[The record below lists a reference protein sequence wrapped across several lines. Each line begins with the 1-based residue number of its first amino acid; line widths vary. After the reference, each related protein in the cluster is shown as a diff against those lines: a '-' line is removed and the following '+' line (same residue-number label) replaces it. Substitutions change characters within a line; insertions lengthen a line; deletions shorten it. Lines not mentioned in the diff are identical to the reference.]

1 MRKGRQRKDKES
13 MDSTKVNAGTNS
25 TLPRVGWCVASLSAD
40 IASVRYRAVL
50 PLLALEEK
58 QYHCTLFTHTAEI
71 DLSQLDV
78 LIIVKNFT
86 VESFL
91 LAQEARAKGVTVI
104 LDLCDNIFIE
114 AYGKH
119 SKNRASEM
127 FMAISKH
134 ASAIVA
140 TTEPLAAVIRE
151 HISYTVPVYVIPDGV
166 EADANACAQRLAQA
180 REATST
186 QLVNQLSQQASKV
199 RNRVSDL
206 RKASFKGLVK
216 AQLRRFRDWL
226 SWRFWIHRSRMAYGK
241 LRSAAT
247 WCVHQLSRLTAPRSS
262 PTDSNTLTGDT
273 SRMSILWYGNHGAP
287 HARFGMLDLLEI
299 RGALEQIAI
308 EFQVELVVVSNNR
321 SKYEKHIKP
330 MAIPSRYL
338 EWSSAVV
345 EQCLAEACVVVVPNM
360 RDAFSLCKSAN
371 RTVHALTRGVPVVA
385 TATPALEPLAGSIV
399 VDDFLQGLRRYLSS
413 IPQAKAD
420 VAKGLKL
427 IEEHFS
433 PAVIGKAWIEV
444 LETAMLTQGEQKTP
458 ADPEL
463 IVALHL
469 IQDLDLAMPVM
480 LAAKARGIGVVA
492 WCSMSLLKKSPRVAA
507 NTRAHDI
514 PLVAVAEGEGATRPP
529 FPANTKVLLSVAE
542 TNLGPHRYTH
552 ALTQEAKR
560 AGLFTA
566 TMQHGLENVGLT
578 YSDEI
583 HSIGK
588 IQFAADRIYLWG
600 SSDTLHQDIRPDTLA
615 KCVSA
620 GCPKPAIEP
629 AADLSGLLDDDAVL
643 IGVFENLHWHRYSDA
658 YRQFFL
664 DGVADLASQFPAIT
678 FLVKPHH
685 AGLWLTSRFK
695 GDKPAA
701 ANILIADPK
710 DPAWEA
716 YTAGSLLGRMKAVIT
731 TPSTV
736 ALDAARH
743 SLPTAIVAHTLELDN
758 YFPLHQIRQPED
770 WSHFVLAT
778 LDASALSERIAAS
791 AQYVERT
798 ILAGDAAERIVDDLL
813 THQNISRK
821 ASI

>member
-1 MRKGRQRKDKES
+1 
-13 MDSTKVNAGTNS
+13 MDSTKTSLDANNA
-25 TLPRVGWCVASLSAD
+25 LPRIGWCVASLSAD

-58 QYHCTLFTHTAEI
+58 NYHCTLFTHLNTVNLDE
-71 DLSQLDV
+71 LDV

-91 LAQEARAKGVTVI
+91 LAQEARAKGLTVI

-114 AYGKH
+114 TYGKN
-119 SKNRASEM
+119 SRNKASDM
-127 FMAISKH
+127 FMAIANH
-134 ASAIVA
+134 ASAIVS
-140 TTEPLAAVIRE
+140 TTEPLAEIIKE
-151 HISYTVPVYVIPDGV
+151 QTNYSVPVYVIPDGV
-166 EADANACAQRLAQA
+166 ESNASACAQRLAQA
-180 REATST
+180 QKLTT
-186 QLVNQLSQQASKV
+186 QPLASQLTQKVYKV
-199 RNRVSDL
+199 RNRIDVL
-206 RKASFKGLVK
+206 RTASLKGLFK
-216 AQLRRFRDWL
+216 SQFKRFRNLL
-226 SWRFWIHRSRMAYGK
+226 SWRLWLHRSYKAYSL

-247 WCVHQLSRLTAPRSS
+247 RCARLLSRNTAPQLVAAKNHNPAGGS
-262 PTDSNTLTGDT
+262 DKL
-273 SRMSILWYGNHGAP
+273 SILWYGNHGAP

-299 RGALEQIAI
+299 RSALEQIAK
-308 EFQVELVVVSNNR
+308 EFQAELVVVSNNR

-338 EWSSAVV
+338 EWSSAIV
-345 EQCLAEACVVVVPNM
+345 EQCLAEARVVVVPNM

-385 TATPALEPLAGSIV
+385 TSTPALAPLAGSIV

-413 IPQAKAD
+413 PLQAKAD

-427 IEEHFS
+427 IDEHFS
-433 PAVIGKAWIEV
+433 SAVIGTAWSEV
-444 LETAMLTQGEQKTP
+444 LKAAMIPQSGKEKTV
-458 ADPEL
+458 DPEL
-463 IVALHL
+463 IVVLHL

-492 WCSMSLLKKSPRVAA
+492 WSSISLLKKSPRVAA
-507 NTRAHDI
+507 SLRTHRI
-514 PLVAVAEGEGATRPP
+514 PLVAIAEGEGAKRPA
-529 FPANTKVLLSVAE
+529 FPDNTKALLSVAE
-542 TNLGPHRYTH
+542 TNLGPHRFTH

-560 AGLFTA
+560 AGLLTA

-578 YSDEI
+578 YSDEVHLI
-583 HSIGK
+583 EK
-588 IQFAADRIYLWG
+588 IEFAADRIYLWG
-600 SSDTLHQDIRPDTLA
+600 SEDTLHQGIRPNTRA
-615 KCVSA
+615 KCISA
-620 GCPKPAIEP
+620 GCPKPAMEP
-629 AADLSGLLDDDAVL
+629 AANLSGLLDDDAVV
-643 IGVFENLHWHRYSDA
+643 IGVFENLHWHRYSDE

-664 DGVADLASQFPAIT
+664 DGIADLALQFPAIT

-701 ANILIADPK
+701 TNIVIADPK

-743 SLPTAIVAHTLELDN
+743 GLPTAIVAHTLELDN
-758 YFPLHQIRQPED
+758 YLPLHQIRHPED
-770 WSHFVLAT
+770 WSHFVLST
-778 LDASALSERIAAS
+778 LDASAFSERIAAS
-791 AQYVERT
+791 AQYVDRM

-813 THQNISRK
+813 TNQHISRK

>member
-1 MRKGRQRKDKES
+1 
-13 MDSTKVNAGTNS
+13 MDSTKKNTGTNNA
-25 TLPRVGWCVASLSAD
+25 LPRIGWCVASLSAD

-58 QYHCTLFTHTAEI
+58 QYHCTLFTHTTKI
-71 DLSQLDV
+71 DLDDLDV
-78 LIIVKNFT
+78 LVIVKNFT

-114 AYGKH
+114 AYGKN
-119 SKNRASEM
+119 SKTRASDM
-127 FMAISKH
+127 FMAIAKH

-140 TTEPLAAVIRE
+140 TTEPLAAIIRE
-151 HISYTVPVYVIPDGV
+151 QISYTVPVYVIPDGV
-166 EADANACAQRLAQA
+166 EADASACARRLARTQEQA
-180 REATST
+180 ST
-186 QLVNQLSQQASKV
+186 LLANSLSQQANKV
-199 RNRVSDL
+199 RSRISAL
-206 RKASFKGLVK
+206 RTVSFKGLLK
-216 AQLRRFRDWL
+216 AQLTRFRNWL
-226 SWRFWIHRSRMAYGK
+226 SWRFWMHQGRKAHGI
-241 LRSAAT
+241 LRSAANQ
-247 WCVHQLSRLTAPRSS
+247 CVRKLSRPAAPRSN
-262 PTDSNTLTGDT
+262 PTVSDDATGGANKL
-273 SRMSILWYGNHGAP
+273 SILWYGNHGAP

-299 RGALEQIAI
+299 RGALEQAAI
-308 EFQVELVVVSNNR
+308 EFQAELVVVSNNR
-321 SKYEKHIKP
+321 SKYEKYIKP

-345 EQCLAEACVVVVPNM
+345 EQCLAEARVVVVPNM

-385 TATPALEPLAGSIV
+385 TATPALAPLAGSIV

-413 IPQAKAD
+413 IPHAKAD
-420 VAKGLKL
+420 VAKGLEL
-427 IEEHFS
+427 IEKHFS
-433 PAVIGKAWIEV
+433 PEVIGTAWSDAIKAAV
-444 LETAMLTQGEQKTP
+444 LTQGEQQTP

-469 IQDLDLAMPVM
+469 IQDLDLALPVM
-480 LAAKARGIGVVA
+480 LAAKARGIGVAA
-492 WCSMSLLKKSPRVAA
+492 WCSISLLKKSPRVAA
-507 NTRAHDI
+507 STHAHDI
-514 PLVAVAEGEGATRPP
+514 PLVAIAEGEGAAQPP
-529 FPANTKVLLSVAE
+529 FPANAKVLLSVAE
-542 TNLGPHRYTH
+542 TNLGPHRFTH
-552 ALTQEAKR
+552 ALTQKAKR

-578 YSDEI
+578 YSDEVHFI
-583 HSIGK
+583 EK
-588 IQFAADRIYLWG
+588 IMFAADRIYLWG
-600 SSDTLHQDIRPDTLA
+600 SDDTLHPNIRPETRA

-629 AADLSGLLDDDAVL
+629 AANLSNLLNEEAVV
-643 IGVFENLHWHRYSDA
+643 IGVFENLHWHRYCDE

-664 DGVADLASQFPAIT
+664 DGVTDLAARFPAIT

-701 ANILIADPK
+701 ANIVIADPK

-736 ALDAARH
+736 ALDAARR

-758 YFPLHQIRQPED
+758 YFPLHQIRHAED

-778 LDASALSERIAAS
+778 LDASALSERITAS
-791 AQYVERT
+791 AQYVERM